1 MGTLGKEPQTPFDS
15 ERATLKDGTRRFLG
29 FVFAGFISYVLITML
44 LGRYAE
50 PAVIIAL
57 LTSFVF
63 LYLSLYRPPPEF
75 RELVIIICLS
85 AVYLPL
91 SFDALIFSEMVVV
104 TIAIALTYLAITTMF
119 RTDLNKALLSGLFSA
134 GVLYSLVMM
143 AVGRMFHIDVLIAF
157 VSLTGLLYFT
167 LYRPPMIMQELGLVI
182 LLTALYLPLS
192 LLVGIF
198 SEMTIMTVGGLVLYI
213 VTTIRIKPN
222 PRKSLL
228 AGLFSAGIFYTLI
241 LMAQGRWLHPDV
253 IFALVLEITLLY
265 LSLFKPPP
273 DKKELG
279 AITVL
284 MLTYLFL
291 SAYFAFFTEA
301 VVMAIGGLALYG
313 IVRAEPKFPLTKR
326 ALGTGLIVGIVM
338 TFMGIYLGLK
348 LGVVFLVGAE
358 MLGAIFL
365 SVYGRYTREENT
377 VVVAI
382 ANSSSMVAI
391 GVMLVYPALA
401 IFKPENPLFNAAHIA
416 YDPTTTLFFIM
427 FTTGIAAICGI
438 ILLAPFRNRFEKEAW
453 PQVQPQAECINSI
466 GGDSE
471 ARKAVGVGLAASGA
485 WVGASKIVEGTT
497 SASLSTFPNGL
508 TSLIPAAGAIPDW
521 IGISNSPMIAG
532 IGFFVGWKRAV
543 VMTIGSVISI
553 LVWIFIEGA
562 SGTVDYSSHL
572 KRPEILYFALGL
584 FVTVI
589 LGDVL
594 SGKEEKSLSPE
605 EFAERTRKADED
617 GAIIMETP
625 HKTEDLPWVLRVR
638 EELFSIETFKEEIRD
653 IVDDPREY
661 LRSRRGQIPP
671 WIAMVSM
678 CIFMVIG
685 IIVFWFLTPFMQSAT
700 EPLQIHWL
708 LFIFGTP
715 LALVSAYFTARAISE
730 TGMLAGY
737 ISDIV
742 AIPAILFFRV
752 TFSAITTFI
761 GMLGAVQD
769 AAIAL
774 LVHLKLGRL
783 TGVRGR
789 DIVKAV
795 FVGSMLGTT
804 IGSLI
809 TFQLFSNYGFGGSDF
824 PAPAAQ
830 LFGFLVTSLEGIGNL
845 QLPGLNLFEG
855 NELIAFVYLI
865 FWAICGFLAGRELY
879 KRGLSPISL
888 VVGVLIP
895 PATSVTILIGGYISY
910 RMKQKQDPSVRI
922 PDHMP
927 QQIEVYD
934 AGYSNTSRILSG
946 VVAGEAVVTV
956 MWVLLSAFLF
966 I

>member
-1 MGTLGKEPQTPFDS
+1 MVFG
-15 ERATLKDGTRRFLG
+15 RF
-29 FVFAGFISYVLITML
+29 
-44 LGRYAE
+44 AE

-57 LTSFVF
+57 LTSLVF
-63 LYLSLYRPPPEF
+63 LYLSLYRPPPKF
-75 RELVIIICLS
+75 SELVIIFCFSVILI
-85 AVYLPL
+85 PL
-91 SFDALIFSEMVVV
+91 SFNIGIFSEMVIIA
-104 TIAIALTYLAITTMF
+104 IAIALTYLAITTIF
-119 RTDLNKALLSGLFSA
+119 RPDVTKALLAGSFLA
-134 GVLYSLVMM
+134 GVIYSLVLMFQ
-143 AVGRMFHIDVLIAF
+143 GRWYHLDVIIALGTT
-157 VSLTGLLYFT
+157 LTLLYFT
-167 LYRPPMIMQELGLVI
+167 LHRPSMEIRELVLAVFFTVI
-182 LLTALYLPLS
+182 YLPLS
-192 LLVGIF
+192 LVAGIF
-198 SEMTIMTVGGLVLYI
+198 SEMTIVTIGGLVIYI
-213 VTTIRIKPN
+213 VMTTEIRPN
-222 PRKSLL
+222 PKKSLL
-228 AGLFSAGIFYTLI
+228 VGLFSAGIFYTLV
-241 LMAQGRWLHPDV
+241 LMAEGRWNHPDV
-253 IFALVLEITLLY
+253 IFALILEITLLY
-265 LSLFKPPP
+265 LSAFKPPP

-279 AITVL
+279 AITAL
-284 MLTYLFL
+284 MLTYLVL

-326 ALGTGLIVGIVM
+326 ALGTGLVVGIVM

-401 IFKPENPLFNAAHIA
+401 IFKPENPLFNTASIA
-416 YDPTTTLFFIM
+416 YDPTATLLFIAV
-427 FTTGIAAICGI
+427 TTGISAIFGI
-438 ILLAPFRNRFEKEAW
+438 ILLAPLRSRFEKEAW

-466 GGDSE
+466 GGDME
-471 ARKAVGVGLAASGA
+471 AKKAVGVGLAASGA
-485 WVGASKIVEGTT
+485 WVGATKIVEGTT
-497 SASLSTFPNGL
+497 S
-508 TSLIPAAGAIPDW
+508 TSLGTIPRALAPIIPAASAIPDW
-521 IGISNSPMIAG
+521 IGIGNSPMIAG

-543 VMTIGSVISI
+543 VMGIGSIISI
-553 LVWIFIEGA
+553 LVWIFLEGA
-562 SGTVDYSSHL
+562 SGSVAYSAHL

-589 LGDVL
+589 LGDIL
-594 SGKEEKSLSPE
+594 SGREEKNLTPE
-605 EFAERTRKADED
+605 ELEERTQKIDED
-617 GAIIMETP
+617 GAIVIESP
-625 HKTEDLPWVLRVR
+625 HKSEMLPRVLRVK
-638 EELFSIETFKEEIRD
+638 EELFSIETFKEEIRE
-653 IVDDPREY
+653 IVDNPREY

-671 WIAMVSM
+671 WIAIFSM

-685 IIVFWFLTPFMQSAT
+685 IIVFWFLTPFLQSPT

-774 LVHLKLGRL
+774 LVHLKLGKL

-795 FVGSMLGTT
+795 FVGTMLGTT
-804 IGSLI
+804 VGSLI
-809 TFQLFSNYGFGGSDF
+809 TFQLFSTYGFGGPDL

-830 LFGFLVTSLEGIGNL
+830 LFGFLVTSLEGIGEGIG
-845 QLPGLNLFEG
+845 LPGLGGLEGLDLIIQFLYLF
-855 NELIAFVYLI
+855 A
-865 FWAICGFLAGRELY
+865 WAVCGFLAGRELNR
-879 KRGLSPISL
+879 RGLSPISL

-895 PATSVTILIGGYISY
+895 PATSVTILIGGYINY
-910 RMKQKQDPSVRI
+910 KFKKKQEPTVKL
-922 PDHMP
+922 PDHVS
-927 QQIEVYD
+927 QQIEVCD
-934 AGYSNTSRILSG
+934 AGYNNTSRILSG
-946 VVAGEAVVTV
+946 IVAGEAVVTV
-956 MWVLLSAFLF
+956 IWVLWSAFL
-966 I
+966 

>member
-1 MGTLGKEPQTPFDS
+1 M
-15 ERATLKDGTRRFLG
+15 KDRTRRFLG
-29 FVFAGFISYVLITML
+29 FVFAGFISYVLIVML

-50 PAVIIAL
+50 PAAIIAL

-63 LYLSLYRPPPEF
+63 LYLAMYGPAPEF
-75 RELVIIICLS
+75 RELVIIICLA
-85 AVYLPL
+85 AVYVPV
-91 SFDALIFSEMVVV
+91 SFVVYIFSDMVVV
-104 TIAIALTYLAITTMF
+104 TIAIVMTYLANTTMF

-134 GVLYSLVMM
+134 GALYSLFLM
-143 AVGRMFHIDVLIAF
+143 AMGRLFHTDVTIALI
-157 VSLTGLLYFT
+157 SLVGLLYLT
-167 LYRPPMIMQELGLVI
+167 LYRRPMISRELVI
-182 LLTALYLPLS
+182 IVLLTGIYLPLS

-198 SEMTIMTVGGLVLYI
+198 SEMTIMTFGGLVIYI
-213 VTTIRIKPN
+213 VTTVKIKPD
-222 PRKSLL
+222 PKKSLL
-228 AGLFSAGIFYTLI
+228 VGLFSAGIFYTLV
-241 LMAQGRWLHPDV
+241 LMAEGRWNQPDV

-265 LSLFKPPP
+265 LSVFKPPP
-273 DKKELG
+273 DKKELA
-279 AITVL
+279 AITAL

-326 ALGTGLIVGIVM
+326 ALATGLIVGIVM
-338 TFMGIYLGLK
+338 TFMGIYLALK

-365 SVYGRYTREENT
+365 SMYGRYTREENT

-391 GVMLVYPALA
+391 GVLLTYPAIA
-401 IFKPENPLFNAAHIA
+401 IFDTENPIFNTASVA
-416 YDPTTTLFFIM
+416 YDPTITIIFIV
-427 FTTGIAAICGI
+427 FTTGISAIFGL
-438 ILLAPFRNRFEKEAW
+438 ILLAPFRTRFDKEAW
-453 PQVQPQAECINSI
+453 PQLQPQAECINSI
-466 GGDSE
+466 GGDAE
-471 ARKAVGVGLAASGA
+471 AKKSVGVGLAAAGA

-497 SASLSTFPNGL
+497 GVSLSTIPKAL
-508 TSLIPAAGAIPDW
+508 APIIPAASAIPDW

-543 VMTIGSVISI
+543 VMAIGSVISL

-562 SGTVDYSSHL
+562 SGAVDYSTHL

-594 SGKEEKSLSPE
+594 SSKEEKNLSPE
-605 EFAERTRKADED
+605 ELEERVQKTDDD
-617 GAIIMETP
+617 GIIIVETP
-625 HKTEDLPWVLRVR
+625 HKSKELPRVLRVR
-638 EELFSIETFKEEIRD
+638 EELFSIETFKEEVREIID
-653 IVDDPREY
+653 NPREY
-661 LRSRRGQIPP
+661 IRSRRGQIPP
-671 WIAMVSM
+671 WIAIVSM
-678 CIFMVIG
+678 GIFMVIG
-685 IIVFWFLTPFMQSAT
+685 IIVFWFLTPFLQSPGT
-700 EPLQIHWL
+700 PLQIHWL
-708 LFIFGTP
+708 LFILGTP

-752 TFSAITTFI
+752 TFSAITTFM

-769 AAIAL
+769 SAIAL

-789 DIVKAV
+789 DILKAV
-795 FVGSMLGTT
+795 FVGAMLGTT
-804 IGSLI
+804 VGSLI
-809 TFQLFSNYGFGGSDF
+809 TFQLFSIYGFGSTEF

-830 LFGFLVTSLEGIGNL
+830 LFGFLVTSLADLGNF

-855 NELIAFVYLI
+855 VSPIIAFLYL
-865 FWAICGFLAGRELY
+865 FVWAICGFLAGRELN

-910 RMKQKQDPSVRI
+910 KLKQQPQPSVKI
-922 PDHMP
+922 TDHTP

-946 VVAGEAVVTV
+946 IVAGEAVVTV
-956 MWVLLSAFLF
+956 IWVMLSAFLF

>member
-1 MGTLGKEPQTPFDS
+1 LKEQTRKILG
-15 ERATLKDGTRRFLG
+15 L
-29 FVFAGFISYVLITML
+29 VFAGFISYVLFSMI

-50 PAVIIAL
+50 PAVIVAL

-63 LYLSLYRPPPEF
+63 LYLALFRPPPEF
-75 RELVIIICLS
+75 RELVAIICIS
-85 AVYLPL
+85 AVYVPL
-91 SFDALIFSEMVVV
+91 SFLTYIFSEMVVV
-104 TIAIALTYLAITTMF
+104 TIAISLTYLAFTTIF
-119 RTDLNKALLSGLFSA
+119 RADLTKALLSGLFSA
-134 GVLYSLVMM
+134 GILYSLVLM
-143 AVGRMFHIDVLIAF
+143 ALGRLFHLDVIIALAI
-157 VSLTGLLYFT
+157 LTGLLYFT
-167 LYRPPMIMQELGLVI
+167 LHQPPPSLRELSIVI
-182 LLTALYLPLS
+182 LLTVIYLPLS

-198 SEMTIMTVGGLVLYI
+198 SEVTIMTIGGLVIYI
-213 VTTIRIKPN
+213 VTTIKVKPE
-222 PRKSLL
+222 PKKSLL
-228 AGLFSAGIFYTLI
+228 VGLFSAGIFYTLV
-241 LMAQGRWLHPDV
+241 LMAEGRWNQPDV
-253 IFALVLEITLLY
+253 VFALVLEVTLLY

-273 DKKELG
+273 DKKELA
-279 AITVL
+279 AIAFL
-284 MLTYLFL
+284 MIVYLFL

-326 ALGTGLIVGIVM
+326 AIGTGLIVGVVM

-358 MLGAIFL
+358 MLGAIVL

-401 IFKPENPLFNAAHIA
+401 IFRPENPLFNTASVAF
-416 YDPTTTLFFIM
+416 DPTTTLIFIA
-427 FTTGIAAICGI
+427 FTTGISAVCGI
-438 ILLAPFRNRFEKEAW
+438 ILLAPLRDRFEKEAW

-466 GGDSE
+466 GGDAE
-471 ARKAVGVGLAASGA
+471 AKKAVGIGLAASGA
-485 WVGASKIVEGTT
+485 WVGATKIVEGTAST
-497 SASLSTFPNGL
+497 SLSTFPNAL
-508 TSLIPAAGAIPDW
+508 APIIPAASALPDW
-521 IGISNSPMIAG
+521 IGIGNSPMIAG

-543 VMTIGSVISI
+543 VIAIGSIISI
-553 LVWIFIEGA
+553 LVWIFLEGA
-562 SGTVDYSSHL
+562 SGSVDYSTHL
-572 KRPEILYFALGL
+572 KRPEILYFAMGL

-594 SGKEEKSLSPE
+594 SGKEEKNLSKGELE
-605 EFAERTRKADED
+605 EETQKIDED
-617 GAIIMETP
+617 GMIVVDTP
-625 HKTEDLPWVLRVR
+625 QKTEELPRVLRVR
-638 EELFSIETFKEEIRD
+638 EELFSIETFKEEIRE
-653 IVDDPREY
+653 IVDNPREY
-661 LRSRRGQIPP
+661 LRSRRGQVPP
-671 WIAMVSM
+671 WIAFVSM

-685 IIVFWFLTPFMQSAT
+685 IIAFWFIAPFQQDVT
-700 EPLQIHWL
+700 IDGNLLFVPLQIHWL

-752 TFSAITTFI
+752 TFAAITTFI

-774 LVHLKLGRL
+774 LVHLKLGKL

-804 IGSLI
+804 VGSLI
-809 TFQLFSNYGFGGSDF
+809 TFQLFSTYGFGSPEL

-830 LFGFLVTSLEGIGNL
+830 LFGFLVTSLEGIGGGFG
-845 QLPGLNLFEG
+845 LPGLGNLEG
-855 NELIAFVYLI
+855 TDLIIMFMYLI
-865 FWAICGFLAGRELY
+865 SWAVCGFLAGRELN

-910 RMKQKQDPSVRI
+910 RVKQIREPSLKVH
-922 PDHMP
+922 DHPP

-934 AGYSNTSRILSG
+934 AGYTNTSRILSG

-956 MWVLLSAFLF
+956 IWVLLSAFLLF
-966 I
+966 

>member
-1 MGTLGKEPQTPFDS
+1 
-15 ERATLKDGTRRFLG
+15 
-29 FVFAGFISYVLITML
+29 ML

-50 PAVIIAL
+50 PAAIIAL

-63 LYLSLYRPPPEF
+63 LYLSLYRPPPKF
-75 RELVIIICLS
+75 RELVVIICLS
-85 AVYLPL
+85 SVYVPL
-91 SFDALIFSEMVVV
+91 SFLTHIFSEMVVV
-104 TIAIALTYLAITTMF
+104 AIAIALTYLAITTMF

-134 GVLYSLVMM
+134 GVLYSLVIM
-143 AVGRMFHIDVLIAF
+143 AEGRMFHIDVIIALI
-157 VSLTGLLYFT
+157 SLSGLLYFT
-167 LYRPPMIMQELGLVI
+167 LYRPPLVMRELSLVI
-182 LLTALYLPLS
+182 LLTAIYLPLS

-198 SEMTIMTVGGLVLYI
+198 SEMTIMTVGGLVIFI
-213 VTTIRIKPN
+213 VTTIKIKPD
-222 PRKSLL
+222 PKKSLL
-228 AGLFSAGIFYTLI
+228 VGLFSAGIFYTLV
-241 LMAQGRWLHPDV
+241 LMAEGRWLHPDV
-253 IFALVLEITLLY
+253 IFALVLEVTLLY

-273 DKKELG
+273 DKKELA

-301 VVMAIGGLALYG
+301 VLMTIGGLALYG

-326 ALGTGLIVGIVM
+326 ALATGLIVGIVM
-338 TFMGIYLGLK
+338 TFMGIYLALK

-365 SVYGRYTREENT
+365 SMYGRYTAQENT

-391 GVMLVYPALA
+391 GVLMTYPAIA
-401 IFKPENPLFNAAHIA
+401 IFRPTDPLFNTTSPL
-416 YDPTTTLFFIM
+416 YDPTITLIFIA
-427 FTTGIAAICGI
+427 FTTGISAIFGL
-438 ILLAPFRNRFEKEAW
+438 ILLAPFRDRFEKEAW

-466 GGDSE
+466 GGDIE
-471 ARKAVGVGLAASGA
+471 ARKSVGTGLAASGA
-485 WVGASKIVEGTT
+485 WVGASRIVEGTT
-497 SASLSTFPNGL
+497 GASLSAVPNAL
-508 TSLIPAAGAIPDW
+508 APIIPAASAIPDW

-543 VMTIGSVISI
+543 VMAFGSVISI
-553 LVWIFIEGA
+553 LIWIFIEGA
-562 SGTVDYSSHL
+562 NGALDYSTHL

-594 SGKEEKSLSPE
+594 SGREEKSLSPE
-605 EFAERTRKADED
+605 ELEQTLRRPEED
-617 GAIIMETP
+617 GAIVVEIP
-625 HKTEDLPWVLRVR
+625 HKTEELPRVLRVR
-638 EELFSIETFKEEIRD
+638 KALFSIETFKEEIRE
-653 IVDDPREY
+653 IVENPREY

-671 WIAMVSM
+671 WIALVSM
-678 CIFMVIG
+678 SIFMVIG
-685 IIVFWFLTPFMQSAT
+685 IIVFWFLTPFMQST
-700 EPLQIHWL
+700 IQEEVVVFIPLQIHWL

-715 LALVSAYFTARAISE
+715 LALMSAYFTARAISE

-752 TFSAITTFI
+752 TFTAITSFI

-769 AAIAL
+769 SAIAL

-783 TGVRGR
+783 CNVRGR
-789 DIVKAV
+789 DVLKAV
-795 FVGSMLGTT
+795 FVGAMLGTT
-804 IGSLI
+804 VGSLI
-809 TFQLFSNYGFGGSDF
+809 TFQLFSIYGFGSTDF

-830 LFGFLVTSLEGIGNL
+830 LFGFLVTSLEGIGNF
-845 QLPGLNLFEG
+845 QLPGLNLFTG
-855 NELIAFVYLI
+855 VSQPLAFLYLFI
-865 FWAICGFLAGRELY
+865 WAVGGFLAGRELN

-895 PATSVTILIGGYISY
+895 PATSVTILVGGFINYKL
-910 RMKQKQDPSVRI
+910 KQQQDPIVRI

-927 QQIEVYD
+927 QQIEVYE
-934 AGYSNTSRILSG
+934 AGYSHTSRLLSG
-946 VVAGEAVVTV
+946 IVAGEAVVTV
-956 MWVLLSAFLF
+956 IWVMLSAFLF

>member
-1 MGTLGKEPQTPFDS
+1 
-15 ERATLKDGTRRFLG
+15 
-29 FVFAGFISYVLITML
+29 ML

-50 PAVIIAL
+50 PAAIIAL
-57 LTSFVF
+57 LTSFAF
-63 LYLSLYRPPPEF
+63 LYLALYGPAPEF
-75 RELVIIICLS
+75 RELVIIICFS
-85 AVYLPL
+85 AVYVPV
-91 SFDALIFSEMVVV
+91 SFLAYIFSDMVVV
-104 TIAIALTYLAITTMF
+104 TIAIVLTYLAITTIF
-119 RTDLNKALLSGLFSA
+119 RTDLNKALLAGLFSA
-134 GVLYSLVMM
+134 GVLYSLILM
-143 AVGRMFHIDVLIAF
+143 ALGRLFHLDVIIALI
-157 VSLTGLLYFT
+157 SLMGLLYFT
-167 LYRPPMIMQELGLVI
+167 LYKHPLETRELAIMA
-182 LLTALYLPLS
+182 LLTAIYLPLS
-192 LLVGIF
+192 LIASIF
-198 SEMTIMTVGGLVLYI
+198 SEMTIITVGGLVIYI
-213 VTTIRIKPN
+213 VTMIKIKPN
-222 PRKSLL
+222 PKRSLL
-228 AGLFSAGIFYTLI
+228 GGIFVAGIFYTLV
-241 LMAQGRWLHPDV
+241 LMAEGRWLHPDV
-253 IFALVLEITLLY
+253 IFALVLEVTLLY

-279 AITVL
+279 AITAL
-284 MLTYLFL
+284 MLIYLFL
-291 SAYFAFFTEA
+291 SVYLAFFTEA

-401 IFKPENPLFNAAHIA
+401 IFKPENPLFNTASVA
-416 YDPTTTLFFIM
+416 YDPMTTIIFIAL
-427 FTTGIAAICGI
+427 TTGISAIFGI

-466 GGDSE
+466 GGDIE
-471 ARKAVGVGLAASGA
+471 AKKAVGVGLAASGA
-485 WVGASKIVEGTT
+485 WVGATKIVEGTA
-497 SASLSTFPNGL
+497 SISLSTIPNAL
-508 TSLIPAAGAIPDW
+508 APIIPAASAIPDW

-543 VMTIGSVISI
+543 VMAIGSIISI
-553 LVWIFIEGA
+553 LVWIFLEGA
-562 SGTVDYSSHL
+562 SGSVDYGTHL

-594 SGKEEKSLSPE
+594 SGKEEKNLSPE
-605 EFAERTRKADED
+605 EMEKRAQKTDED
-617 GAIIMETP
+617 GVIIVETP
-625 HKTEDLPWVLRVR
+625 HKPGDLPRVLRVR
-638 EELFSIETFKEEIRD
+638 EELFSIETFKEEVRE
-653 IVDDPREY
+653 IVENPREY
-661 LRSRRGQIPP
+661 LRSKKGQIPP
-671 WIAMVSM
+671 WIAIVSM

-685 IIVFWFLTPFMQSAT
+685 IIVFWFLTPFMQSPT

-774 LVHLKLGRL
+774 LVHLKLGKL

-795 FVGSMLGTT
+795 FVGTMLGTT
-804 IGSLI
+804 VGSLI
-809 TFQLFSNYGFGGSDF
+809 TFQLFSTYGFGGPEL

-830 LFGFLVTSLEGIGNL
+830 LFGFLVTSLENIGGGFG
-845 QLPGLNLFEG
+845 LPGLGGLEG
-855 NELIAFVYLI
+855 IDLIIMFLYLIA
-865 FWAICGFLAGRELY
+865 WAVCGFLAGRELN

-895 PATSVTILIGGYISY
+895 PATSVTILIGGYINY
-910 RMKQKQDPSVRI
+910 KLKQQQEPTVKL

-946 VVAGEAVVTV
+946 IVAGEAVVIVIWV
-956 MWVLLSAFLF
+956 MLSAFLF